1 MLRALLHLMTTQRL
15 KKPPSMDRWE
25 NLSLKV
31 CSVVQT
37 TMLAMGLTGTS
48 SPRHSVERSPG
59 LPSHQLISMSWNSGS
74 LAEINMDHSETAKCS
89 GDSIKSS
96 PFTAYECFATLLN

>member
-31 CSVVQT
+31 CSVVQP

-74 LAEINMDHSETAKCS
+74 LAEINVDPTSAAEIDKARKEFLSANELLRTA
-89 GDSIKSS
+89 
-96 PFTAYECFATLLN
+96 PEAT